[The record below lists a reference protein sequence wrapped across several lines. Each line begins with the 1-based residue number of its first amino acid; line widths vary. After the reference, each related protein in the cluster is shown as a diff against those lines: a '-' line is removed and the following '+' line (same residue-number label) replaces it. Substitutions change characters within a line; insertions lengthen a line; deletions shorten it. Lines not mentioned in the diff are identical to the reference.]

1 MACYAPSALRST
13 LDAVNE
19 ALRELIGSRWQGK
32 GDPMGNEVTVYP
44 CSIAIEDGVV
54 RYTWE
59 YEGKTHAGSYV
70 LQAGNAGGADFTDC
84 WHSPDAIACAALP
97 GGWGLMSVEGTY
109 AAGHGPRWGWRSTLP
124 VRPSG
129 ELVLQMTNVA
139 PSGEHGRAV
148 RMICERAQG

>member
-1 MACYAPSALRST
+1 
-13 LDAVNE
+13 VNE

-32 GDPMGNEVTVYP
+32 GELWLDPMGNEVTVYP
-44 CSIAIEDGVV
+44 CSISIDAAVV

-59 YEGKTHAGSYV
+59 YEGKTHEGSYV
-70 LQAGNAGGADFTDC
+70 LRDGGADFKDS
-84 WHSPDAIACAALP
+84 WHSPDAMACAALP

-109 AAGHGPRWGWRSTLP
+109 AAGDGPRWGWRSTLSL
-124 VRPSG
+124 RPSG

-139 PSGEHGRAV
+139 PWGEHGRAV